1 LYLRIN
7 EITDLQDETQKMY
20 IMKYTKSVIKAL
32 LFIFIFSAGVEAF
45 CQKAETKAKVKS
57 LIVYEEKNN
66 ALVAKKYKESEVYFD
81 QKGNILEEI
90 YYKDGRVTSH
100 FKYQYDA
107 DNNKI
112 REEEYDQNGKL
123 KEYSEYKFENGLRM
137 EKVVYDSQKSVKLKK
152 TYQYT
157 NY

>member
-1 LYLRIN
+1 
-7 EITDLQDETQKMY
+7 
-20 IMKYTKSVIKAL
+20 MKYTKSVIKSML
-32 LFIFIFSAGVEAF
+32 IIFIFSVGVQAF
-45 CQKAETKAKVKS
+45 CQKTEPKPKVKS
-57 LIVYEEKNN
+57 VIVYEEKNN
-66 ALVAKKYKESEVYFD
+66 ALVAKKYKESEVYYD

-123 KEYSEYKFENGLRM
+123 KEYSEYKFENGLRLQ
-137 EKVVYDSQKSVKLKK
+137 KVVYDSQKSVKLKK